1 MSDNTTMP
9 KRERDQSVS
18 TDTICLD
25 SLKHDDTQAVL
36 DVFDRLRQ
44 EGIEE
49 DVSFPRLVVAGD
61 TSAGKSQVL
70 RRLTGIPFPSGDGVV
85 TRFVVEVAI
94 RRAAESEINIKIRPD
109 PNREKSQLRKLCGF
123 RKRLTSLSEYIDV
136 HDEAAKALDV
146 KDGQTS
152 LLRDVLRI
160 DIQGPDC
167 TPLTIL
173 DMPGLI
179 QATSKSVKKEDMLIS
194 HELVEMYIRDERTI
208 ILAIISATNDL
219 VNQNVTEKTRKV
231 DPEGKRTLGV
241 ITKADAVTG
250 KRGDAWMQ
258 AALNQEINLQLG
270 WHVLVNKI
278 ENDED
283 ATLDEI
289 GKAEAKFF
297 KNKRFAKL
305 QAEQLGLFALRER
318 LSKVLH
324 DSLVE
329 ALPQLEKQ
337 FETRMQQAQQ
347 KLDRLG
353 TARCDPKS
361 QRLFISNISTAFQS
375 RISSAAA
382 GSYVDPYF
390 ASDSNPHRKL
400 RADVES
406 LNLSYAE
413 GMRDFGASITI
424 DGVTNKSDVSQD
436 ANEARTKAHAD
447 EDDEDEE
454 PPTMNRRQALRWVKE
469 VSQRSR
475 GQELPGTVNPQTVT
489 LLFRELSKTWEE
501 QSQVHLD
508 RVYVLCSTFIDDLI
522 RDCVGEDK
530 SDVVKK
536 FRQLRLNPEL
546 KRARDE
552 AIACLHSLAHDE
564 RKHPKTYNPL
574 FVVLSEKCRTQR
586 TMKLVNEHVAR
597 QNEAFHGYHSENA
610 RQSVDVQALESSI
623 EAVKTKCTDM
633 DRYAAEQTL
642 DQVGACYNCVLH
654 FFIDA
659 VIKQVIERTIVD
671 QITQIVSPAWVSG
684 LSEADMDQLV
694 AEKESVKKERERL
707 ERLVQKMTMGLK
719 ALKEDLAGYYE
730 SPDLPL

>member
-1 MSDNTTMP
+1 MP
-9 KRERDQSVS
+9 KRERDQNDLS
-18 TDTICLD
+18 DTTGLD

-61 TSAGKSQVL
+61 TSADKSQVL

-94 RRAAESEINIKIRPD
+94 RHAAESEINVKIRPD
-109 PNREKSQLRKLCGF
+109 CNRNKVQWKSLCGF
-123 RKRLTSLSEYIDV
+123 KRRLTSLSDYIVV
-136 HDEAAKALDV
+136 HEEAADALGV
-146 KDGQTS
+146 NDGQTS

-167 TPLTIL
+167 SPLTIL
-173 DMPGLI
+173 DIPGLI
-179 QATSKSVKKEDMLIS
+179 QATSKTAKKEDMLIS
-194 HELVEMYIRDERTI
+194 HELVKMYISDERTL

-219 VNQNVTEKTRKV
+219 VNQNVTKKTREV

-241 ITKADAVTG
+241 ITKADAVAG
-250 KRGDAWMQ
+250 KGEAAWKQ
-258 AALNQEINLQLG
+258 VARNQEINLQLG

-289 GKAEAKFF
+289 DKAEAKFF
-297 KNKRFAKL
+297 KSKRFADLK
-305 QAEQLGLFALRER
+305 AEQLGLCALRER

-337 FETRMQQAQQ
+337 FETKKEQAQK
-347 KLDRLG
+347 KLDQLG
-353 TARCDPKS
+353 AARCDPKS
-361 QRLFISNISTAFQS
+361 QRLFISNISTAFQGG
-375 RISSAAA
+375 ISSAVA
-382 GSYVDPYF
+382 GSYIDPFF
-390 ASDSNPHRKL
+390 ASDSKPHRKL
-400 RADVES
+400 RAS
-406 LNLSYAE
+406 MSALNLDYAE
-413 GMRDFGASITI
+413 AMRAHGASITI
-424 DGVTNKSDVSQD
+424 DGVSNKGDIGQNTNGGK
-436 ANEARTKAHAD
+436 NER
-447 EDDEDEE
+447 
-454 PPTMNRRQALRWVKE
+454 
-469 VSQRSR
+469 
-475 GQELPGTVNPQTVT
+475 ELPGTVNPQTVA
-489 LLFRELSKTWEE
+489 LVFRQLSKDWEAL
-501 QSQVHLD
+501 SQDHL
-508 RVYVLCSTFIDDLI
+508 RKVYGICNKFIDDLI
-522 RDCVGEDK
+522 RHCVGEDT

-536 FRQLRLNPEL
+536 FRQLRLSPEL
-546 KRARDE
+546 SRARRE
-552 AIACLHSLAHDE
+552 AMAYLHSLDNDE

-574 FVVLSEKCRTQR
+574 FVVLSEKYRTQR

-610 RQSVDVQALESSI
+610 RQSIDFQALESSI
-623 EAVKTKCTDM
+623 EAAKTKYTDM

-642 DQVGACYNCVLH
+642 DQVGACYNCVLY

-659 VIKQVIERTIVD
+659 VIKQVIERSIVD

-684 LSEADMDQLV
+684 LSEVDMDQLV
-694 AEKESVKKERERL
+694 AEKELVKKERERL
-707 ERLVQKMTMGLK
+707 ERMVQKMTMGPK

-730 SPDLPL
+730 SSDVSP

>member
-1 MSDNTTMP
+1 MP
-9 KRERDQSVS
+9 KRERDQNVS
-18 TDTICLD
+18 TDTTGLD

-94 RRAAESEINIKIRPD
+94 RHAAESEISIKIRPD
-109 PNREKSQLRKLCGF
+109 SNRNKVQWRKLCGF
-123 RKRLTSLSEYIDV
+123 KRRLTSLSDYIVV
-136 HDEAAKALDV
+136 HEEAAEALGV

-167 TPLTIL
+167 SPLTIL
-173 DMPGLI
+173 DIPGLI

-194 HELVEMYIRDERTI
+194 HELVNLYISDERTL

-219 VNQNVTEKTRKV
+219 VNQNVTEKTREV

-241 ITKADAVTG
+241 ITKADAVAG
-250 KRGDAWMQ
+250 KREAAWKQ
-258 AALNQEINLQLG
+258 VALNQEINLQLG

-289 GKAEAKFF
+289 DKAEAKFF
-297 KNKRFAKL
+297 KSKRFADLK
-305 QAEQLGLFALRER
+305 AEQLGLSALRER

-337 FETRMQQAQQ
+337 FKTKKEQAQK
-347 KLDRLG
+347 KLDQLG
-353 TARCDPKS
+353 AARCDPKS
-361 QRLFISNISTAFQS
+361 QRLFISNISTAFQGA
-375 RISSAAA
+375 ISSAVA
-382 GSYVDPYF
+382 GSYIDPFF
-390 ASDSNPHRKL
+390 ATDSKPHRKL
-400 RADVES
+400 RADIEA
-406 LNLSYAE
+406 LNLDYAE
-413 GMRDFGASITI
+413 AMRAHGASITI
-424 DGVTNKSDVSQD
+424 DGVTNKGNIGQNTDGAKMNVYADWADGRQD
-436 ANEARTKAHAD
+436 LDRQ
-447 EDDEDEE
+447 
-454 PPTMNRRQALRWVKE
+454 QALSWIEAESK
-469 VSQRSR
+469 SSR
-475 GQELPGTVNPQTVT
+475 GQELPGTVNPQTVA
-489 LLFRELSKTWEE
+489 LVFRRLSKDWEAL
-501 QSQVHLD
+501 SQEHLLK
-508 RVYVLCSTFIDDLI
+508 VYGICNKFIDDLI
-522 RDCVGEDK
+522 RHCVGEDT
-530 SDVVKK
+530 SDVMKK
-536 FRQLRLNPEL
+536 FRQLRLSPEL
-546 KRARDE
+546 SRARRE
-552 AIACLHSLAHDE
+552 ATACLHELANDE

-574 FVVLSEKCRTQR
+574 FVVLSEKYRTQR

-597 QNEAFHGYHSENA
+597 QNEAFHGYDSENA
-610 RQSVDVQALESSI
+610 RQSIDVQALESSI
-623 EAVKTKCTDM
+623 EAAKTKYTDM

-642 DQVGACYNCVLH
+642 DQVGACYNCVLY
-654 FFIDA
+654 FFTDA
-659 VIKQVIERTIVD
+659 VIKQVIERSIVD

-707 ERLVQKMTMGLK
+707 ERMVQKMTMGLK
-719 ALKEDLAGYYE
+719 ALKENLAGYYE
-730 SPDLPL
+730 SSDVSL

>member
-1 MSDNTTMP
+1 MP
-9 KRERDQSVS
+9 KRERDQNDS
-18 TDTICLD
+18 TDTTGLD

-94 RRAAESEINIKIRPD
+94 RHAAESEINIKIRPD
-109 PNREKSQLRKLCGF
+109 SNRNKVQWRKLCGF
-123 RKRLTSLSEYIDV
+123 KRRLTSLSDYIVV
-136 HDEAAKALDV
+136 HEEAAEALGM

-167 TPLTIL
+167 SPLTIL
-173 DMPGLI
+173 DIPGLI

-194 HELVEMYIRDERTI
+194 HELVKLYISDERTL

-219 VNQNVTEKTRKV
+219 VNQNVTEKTREV

-250 KRGDAWMQ
+250 KREDAWKQ
-258 AALNQEINLQLG
+258 VAPNQEINLQLG

-278 ENDED
+278 ESDED

-297 KNKRFAKL
+297 KSKRFANLKE
-305 QAEQLGLFALRER
+305 EQLGLSALRER

-337 FETRMQQAQQ
+337 FKTKKEQAQK
-347 KLDRLG
+347 KLDQLG
-353 TARCDPKS
+353 A
-361 QRLFISNISTAFQS
+361 S
-375 RISSAAA
+375 RSEAM
-382 GSYVDPYF
+382 
-390 ASDSNPHRKL
+390 
-400 RADVES
+400 RAH
-406 LNLSYAE
+406 
-413 GMRDFGASITI
+413 GASITI
-424 DGVTNKSDVSQD
+424 DGVTNKGNIGQNTNGAKLNVYADWADGRQD
-436 ANEARTKAHAD
+436 LDRQ
-447 EDDEDEE
+447 
-454 PPTMNRRQALRWVKE
+454 QALSWIEAESK
-469 VSQRSR
+469 SSR
-475 GQELPGTVNPQTVT
+475 GQELPGTVNPQTVA
-489 LLFRELSKTWEE
+489 LVFRRLSKDWEAL
-501 QSQVHLD
+501 SQEHLLK
-508 RVYVLCSTFIDDLI
+508 VYGICNKFIDDLI
-522 RDCVGEDK
+522 RRCVGEDT

-536 FRQLRLNPEL
+536 FRQLRLSPEL
-546 KRARDE
+546 SKTRRE
-552 AIACLHSLAHDE
+552 AMTCLHSLANDE

-574 FVVLSEKCRTQR
+574 FVVLSEKYRTQR

-610 RQSVDVQALESSI
+610 RQSIDVQALESSI
-623 EAVKTKCTDM
+623 EAAKTKYTDM

-642 DQVGACYNCVLH
+642 DQVGACYNCVLY

-659 VIKQVIERTIVD
+659 VIKQVIERSIVD

-707 ERLVQKMTMGLK
+707 ERMVQKMTLGLK
-719 ALKEDLAGYYE
+719 ALKEDLAGYYK
-730 SPDLPL
+730 SSDVSQ

>member
-1 MSDNTTMP
+1 MRP
-9 KRERDQSVS
+9 
-18 TDTICLD
+18 
-25 SLKHDDTQAVL
+25 AV
-36 DVFDRLRQ
+36 
-44 EGIEE
+44 
-49 DVSFPRLVVAGD
+49 
-61 TSAGKSQVL
+61 
-70 RRLTGIPFPSGDGVV
+70 
-85 TRFVVEVAI
+85 
-94 RRAAESEINIKIRPD
+94 ESEINIKIRPD
-109 PNREKSQLRKLCGF
+109 PNRNKAQWKKLCEF
-123 RKRLTSLSEYIDV
+123 KKRLTSLSDYQDF
-136 HDEAAKALDV
+136 HDEAAKALGV

-167 TPLTIL
+167 APLTIL
-173 DMPGLI
+173 DIPGLI

-194 HELVEMYIRDERTI
+194 HELVKMYISDERTL

-219 VNQNVTEKTRKV
+219 VNQNVTEKTREV

-250 KRGDAWMQ
+250 KREDAWKQ
-258 AALNQEINLQLG
+258 VALNQEINLQLG

-278 ENDED
+278 ESDED

-297 KNKRFAKL
+297 KSKRFANLKE
-305 QAEQLGLFALRER
+305 EQLGLSALRER

-337 FETRMQQAQQ
+337 FKTKKEQAQK
-347 KLDRLG
+347 KLDQLG
-353 TARCDPKS
+353 ASRCDPKS
-361 QRLFISNISTAFQS
+361 QRLFISNISTAFQG
-375 RISSAAA
+375 RISSAVA
-382 GSYVDPYF
+382 GSYIDPFF
-390 ASDSNPHRKL
+390 ATDSKPHRKL
-400 RADVES
+400 RADIEA
-406 LNLSYAE
+406 LNLDFADA
-413 GMRDFGASITI
+413 MRAHGATITI
-424 DGVTNKSDVSQD
+424 DGVTNKGDIGQTT
-436 ANEARTKAHAD
+436 NEARMNNVYAD
-447 EDDEDEE
+447 WEFGRQDLD
-454 PPTMNRRQALRWVKE
+454 RQQALSWIE
-469 VSQRSR
+469 AVSKSSR
-475 GQELPGTVNPQTVT
+475 GQELPGTVNPQTVA
-489 LLFRELSKTWEE
+489 LVFRQLSKDWEAL
-501 QSQVHLD
+501 SQEHLLK
-508 RVYVLCSTFIDDLI
+508 VYGICNKFIDDLI
-522 RDCVGEDK
+522 RHCVGEDT

-536 FRQLRLNPEL
+536 FRQLRLSPEL
-546 KRARDE
+546 SRARRE
-552 AIACLHSLAHDE
+552 AIACLHSLADDE

-574 FVVLSEKCRTQR
+574 FVVLSEKYRIQR

-610 RQSVDVQALESSI
+610 RQSIDVQALESSI
-623 EAVKTKCTDM
+623 EAAKTKYTDM

-642 DQVGACYNCVLH
+642 DQVGACYNCVLY

-659 VIKQVIERTIVD
+659 VIKQVIERSIVD

-707 ERLVQKMTMGLK
+707 ERMVQKMTMGLR

-730 SPDLPL
+730 SSDVSL

>member
-1 MSDNTTMP
+1 MP
-9 KRERDQSVS
+9 KRERDQNVS
-18 TDTICLD
+18 TDTTGLD

-85 TRFVVEVAI
+85 TRFVVEVAL
-94 RRAAESEINIKIRPD
+94 RPAADSEISIKIRPD
-109 PNREKSQLRKLCGF
+109 ANRNKAQWRKLCEF
-123 RKRLTSLSEYIDV
+123 KKRLTSLSDYKDF
-136 HDEAAKALDV
+136 HDEAAKALGV

-152 LLRDVLRI
+152 RLRDVLRI

-167 TPLTIL
+167 SPLTIL
-173 DMPGLI
+173 DVPGLI

-194 HELVEMYIRDERTI
+194 HELVKMYISDERTP

-219 VNQNVTEKTRKV
+219 VNQNVTEKTREV

-241 ITKADAVTG
+241 ITKADAVAG
-250 KRGDAWMQ
+250 KREDAWKQ
-258 AALNQEINLQLG
+258 VALNQEINLQLG

-278 ENDED
+278 ESDED

-289 GKAEAKFF
+289 GKTEAKFF
-297 KNKRFAKL
+297 KSKRFADLK
-305 QAEQLGLFALRER
+305 AEQLGLSALRER

-337 FETRMQQAQQ
+337 FKTKKEQAQK
-347 KLDRLG
+347 KLDQLG
-353 TARCDPKS
+353 VARCDPKS
-361 QRLFISNISTAFQS
+361 QRLFISNISTAFQGG
-375 RISSAAA
+375 ISSAVA
-382 GSYVDPYF
+382 GSYIDPFF
-390 ASDSNPHRKL
+390 ATDSKPRRKL
-400 RADVES
+400 RADIEA
-406 LNLSYAE
+406 LNLDYAE
-413 GMRDFGASITI
+413 AMRAHGACITI
-424 DGVTNKSDVSQD
+424 DGVTNKGNIGQNSSGERMNVYDDWALGRQD
-436 ANEARTKAHAD
+436 LDRQ
-447 EDDEDEE
+447 
-454 PPTMNRRQALRWVKE
+454 QALSWIEAESK
-469 VSQRSR
+469 SSR
-475 GQELPGTVNPQTVT
+475 GQELPGTVNPQTVA
-489 LLFRELSKTWEE
+489 LVFRQLSKDWEAL
-501 QSQVHLD
+501 SQEHLLK
-508 RVYVLCSTFIDDLI
+508 VFGICNKFIDDLI
-522 RDCVGEDK
+522 RYCVGEDT

-536 FRQLRLNPEL
+536 FRQLRLGPEL
-546 KRARDE
+546 SRARGE
-552 AIACLHSLAHDE
+552 AIACLHSLSNDE

-574 FVVLSEKCRTQR
+574 FVVLSEKYRTQR

-610 RQSVDVQALESSI
+610 RQSIDVQALESSI
-623 EAVKTKCTDM
+623 EAAKTKYTDM
-633 DRYAAEQTL
+633 DRYAAGQTL
-642 DQVGACYNCVLH
+642 DQVGACYNCVLY

-659 VIKQVIERTIVD
+659 VIKQVIERSIID
-671 QITQIVSPAWVSG
+671 QITQILSPAWVSG
-684 LSEADMDQLV
+684 LSEADMGQLV
-694 AEKESVKKERERL
+694 AEKESVKKGRERL

-730 SPDLPL
+730 SSDVAL

>member
-1 MSDNTTMP
+1 MP

-25 SLKHDDTQAVL
+25 GLKHDDTQAVL
-36 DVFDRLRQ
+36 DVFDRLVQ

-94 RRAAESEINIKIRPD
+94 RRAVESAIFIKIRPD
-109 PNREKSQLRKLCGF
+109 HNREKAQLRKVCGF
-123 RKRLTSLSEYIDV
+123 RKRLTCLSEYIDV

-167 TPLTIL
+167 SPLTIL
-173 DMPGLI
+173 DIPGLI
-179 QATSKSVKKEDMLIS
+179 QATSKSVKREDMLIS

-219 VNQNVTEKTRKV
+219 VNQNVTEKTQKV

-250 KRGDAWMQ
+250 KREDAWMQ
-258 AALNQEINLQLG
+258 VALNEEIHLQLG

-283 ATLDEI
+283 ATLDDV

-305 QAEQLGLFALRER
+305 QAGHLGLSALRER

-324 DSLVE
+324 ESLVE

-337 FETRMQQAQQ
+337 FETKREQAQR
-347 KLDRLG
+347 KLDHLG
-353 TARCDPKS
+353 TARCDPRS
-361 QRLFISNISTAFQS
+361 QRLFISNISTAFQGG
-375 RISSAAA
+375 ISSAVA
-382 GSYVDPYF
+382 GSYIDPF
-390 ASDSNPHRKL
+390 FSSDSKPHRRL
-400 RADVES
+400 RADIEA
-406 LNLSYAE
+406 LNLDYAE
-413 GMRDFGASITI
+413 AMRAHGACITI
-424 DGVTNKSDVSQD
+424 TGVTNKGDIGQTTNG
-436 ANEARTKAHAD
+436 AETNTYAD
-447 EDDEDEE
+447 WASE
-454 PPTMNRRQALRWVKE
+454 PEVMDHEQALSWVETQSKN
-469 VSQRSR
+469 SR
-475 GQELPGTVNPQTVT
+475 GQELPVTVNPQTVALIFRHLSNDWET
-489 LLFRELSKTWEE
+489 L
-501 QSQVHLD
+501 SQEHLLK
-508 RVYVLCSTFIDDLI
+508 VYGVCNKFIDDLI
-522 RDCVGEDK
+522 RHCVGEDT

-536 FRQLRLNPEL
+536 FRQLRLSPEL
-546 KRARDE
+546 SRTRRE
-552 AIACLHSLAHDE
+552 AMACLHSLANDE

-586 TMKLVNEHVAR
+586 TMKLVTQHVAR
-597 QNEAFHGYHSENA
+597 QNEAFHGYRSETA
-610 RQSVDVQALESSI
+610 RQSIDVQALESSI
-623 EAVKTKCTDM
+623 EAAKTKYTDI

-642 DQVGACYNCVLH
+642 DQVGACYNCVLY

-659 VIKQVIERTIVD
+659 VIKQVIERSIVD
-671 QITQIVSPAWVSG
+671 QITQIVSPAWVAG

-730 SPDLPL
+730 SSDVAL